1 MKESSHQKNTVR
13 LNFEFPS
20 SEYPHLKMVLASK
33 RLSLRDFATN
43 VLVKAIEE
51 AEDEILA
58 QKANER
64 LDSMQPEDIISWDEA
79 TRLAGWDNDKV

>member
-1 MKESSHQKNTVR
+1 MRESSHQKDTVR

-20 SEYPHLKMVLASK
+20 SEYPHLKMILASK
-33 RLSLRDFATN
+33 RLSLRDFATR

-64 LDSMQPEDIISWDEA
+64 LDNMKPEDMISWDEA
-79 TRLAGWDNDKV
+79 MRQAGWDNDKV